1 MKVYFSFEEL
11 SLIGAIG
18 GGKENV
24 IARLS
29 EIRDNT
35 DDDDLGI
42 AEVISSAIKKLKS
55 ITDDDFAALDFS
67 ETEGDYA
74 R

>member
-18 GGKENV
+18 GNRENV
-24 IARLS
+24 IERPAEIKDNS
-29 EIRDNT
+29 EPDIIP
-35 DDDDLGI
+35 LV
-42 AEVISSAIKKLKS
+42 ESSVKKLKS
-55 ITDDDFAALDFS
+55 ISDDDFAALEYS

>member
-24 IARLS
+24 VARLS

>member
-55 ITDDDFAALDFS
+55 ITGDDFIALDFS

>member
-55 ITDDDFAALDFS
+55 ITDDDFIALDFS

>member
-11 SLIGAIG
+11 SLIEAIG

-55 ITDDDFAALDFS
+55 ISDDDFAALEYS